1 LRDCAAKNR
10 KLNIDW
16 KWIYWGQITIKFLL
30 SIGF

>member
-16 KWIYWGQITIKFLL
+16 KWIKLGSDQH
-30 SIGF
+30 